1 MELPAAPSTRRRRK
15 DRLLTLPTQPVPR
28 WRRGGDD
35 EEVPAE
41 DDVEE
46 EDVDDET
53 QDVDDEE
60 WEEDVGDVV
69 VVEIPNRF
77 SWRSNHQLVVSVAV
91 VVDVAAA

>member
-53 QDVDDEE
+53 
-60 WEEDVGDVV
+60 
-69 VVEIPNRF
+69 
-77 SWRSNHQLVVSVAV
+77 
-91 VVDVAAA
+91 